1 MRNVP
6 LISQYQLKG
15 MLPGGQ
21 AHVSLSLA
29 GAKMHV
35 REVAWNRLSQRRQLG
50 IDQQMVMSGILSIGA
65 RGRYSHTAKPKM
77 NDRLRRQRVAVL
89 DVNEIN
95 DGPRRGRCGPT
106 ASWGLA
112 VSDPGRR
119 NPD

>member
-29 GAKMHV
+29 GAKMQV
-35 REVAWNRLSQRRQLG
+35 REVAWNRLIQRRQLG

-65 RGRYSHTAKPKM
+65 RGCYSHTAKPKM
-77 NDRLRRQRVAVL
+77 NDRLGRQRVAVL

-95 DGPRRGRCGPT
+95 GGPRRGRCGPT
-106 ASWGLA
+106 ASGGLA
-112 VSDPGRR
+112 VSDSGRR

>member
-1 MRNVP
+1 
-6 LISQYQLKG
+6 
-15 MLPGGQ
+15 
-21 AHVSLSLA
+21 
-29 GAKMHV
+29 
-35 REVAWNRLSQRRQLG
+35 
-50 IDQQMVMSGILSIGA
+50 MSGILSIGA

-106 ASWGLA
+106 ASWGLT
-112 VSDPGRR
+112 VGDPGRR